1 MRFKFRYFG
10 DIANFSMKM
19 AQVQKERMYIL
30 FVIMDFEFGGFFKW
44 EGSLTKLVGGR
55 VELNQRDIWKQ

>member
-1 MRFKFRYFG
+1 
-10 DIANFSMKM
+10 
-19 AQVQKERMYIL
+19 MYII

-55 VELNQRDIWKQ
+55 VELN